1 MSSVTIGLIGV
12 GIFLILSLLGFPIAS
27 GMLLTGVVGFG
38 VLTNF
43 NAAVNLIAVD
53 LFSSVTSY
61 NMSVVAMFTWMG
73 YLALHSGIG
82 ARLFDFAY
90 KMIGHRPGGLAMASE
105 MACAAFGAVCGSG
118 PATTATIG
126 SIAFPEM
133 KKHGYDPSLY
143 TASVASGGGL
153 GLLIPPSMTAIVY
166 GVATEQSIGRIFM
179 AGIGAGILLMLLYML
194 VIYIQAKR
202 NPALAPR
209 GEKFTRKEKLAS
221 TKGGLIEVGLIFL
234 LSIGGL
240 SVGWFT
246 PTEGGAVAAFAMLVV
261 VLVKRQLTWKKFIA
275 SILDT
280 VKTMGMV
287 LFIVACATTFGR
299 FIALTQIPAAIAEFL
314 TSLSAAPWVIMS
326 IILVVYLILGC
337 FIDSLPMIM
346 LTIPIFYPV
355 VTAIGYDPIWFGVV
369 ITLVCCMG
377 MITPPVGIDV
387 YVAKNVS
394 DGVPLTT
401 IFRGIWPFLGA
412 TMLCIIIL
420 MIFPDIA
427 LFIPNLLM
435 GAY

>member
-1 MSSVTIGLIGV
+1 MSSVLTGIIGV
-12 GIFLILSLLGFPIAS
+12 VVFLIVSLLGFPIAS
-27 GMLLTGVVGFG
+27 GMLLVGVVGFG
-38 VLTNF
+38 LLTSAG
-43 NAAVNLIAVD
+43 AALNLIAVD
-53 LFSSVTSY
+53 LFSSITSY
-61 NMSVVAMFTWMG
+61 NMSVVAMFTLMG

-82 ARLFDFAY
+82 AKLFDYAY
-90 KMIGHRPGGLAMASE
+90 KKIGHRPGGLAMASVV
-105 MACAAFGAVCGSG
+105 ACTAFGAVCGSG

-126 SIAFPEM
+126 SISFPVM
-133 KKHGYDPSLY
+133 KKHKYDSSLY
-143 TASVASGGGL
+143 TASVAAGGGL

-202 NPALAPR
+202 NPNLAPR
-209 GEKFTRKEKLAS
+209 GEKYSRKERAEAAKD
-221 TKGGLIEVGLIFL
+221 GLIEVGLIFL

-261 VLVKRQLTWKKFIA
+261 VLVRKQLNWKKFVAAIM
-275 SILDT
+275 DT

-299 FIALTQIPAAIAEFL
+299 FIALTQIPAALATLL
-314 TSLSAAPWVIMS
+314 TGLNTAPWVIML
-326 IILVVYLILGC
+326 IIVAIYLVLGM

-355 VTAIGYDPIWFGVV
+355 VIDIGYDPIWFGVI
-369 ITLVCCMG
+369 ITMVCCMG

-387 YVAKNVS
+387 YVTRNVAP
-394 DGVPLTT
+394 DVPLTT
-401 IFRGIWPFLGA
+401 IFKGIWPFLFA
-412 TMLCIIIL
+412 TLAAIAFLI
-420 MIFPDIA
+420 IFPDIA
-427 LFIPNLLM
+427 LLIPNLLM
-435 GAY
+435 GAQ